1 MIFLALA
8 FIQGVLNFLMIWM
21 FTRIGVALARIY
33 RKKVLRKYLQLHMSF
48 YDITKNA
55 PGALLTRL
63 SIDTMQL
70 NNLVMSI
77 LGSTVQCGATFVLGL
92 ILGCIYE
99 YRLTLIMFC
108 FVPFIAIA
116 IIIRRS
122 LNRGSGKRGVKAN
135 VEAGGILSECVTNT
149 KTIYSFNFQNAAVE
163 MYMGVL
169 EYHRRQFLRDSII
182 AGIFIGIGQ
191 FCIFGGNAA
200 VMAAAKHYILNGQID
215 SEDMGLAMN
224 IVMTSAGGIGNGL
237 AQLGDLKKAQIAFK
251 SIYSTLDTPT
261 LINPFK
267 KDNEGKVSAQN
278 IRGQIELRHVYF
290 AYPTRPEQVILKDV
304 SLTVMPGQ
312 QVALVGYSGSG
323 KSTIIQLLT
332 RFYDVEDGKGEILI
346 DGVNI
351 KDYNLYELRKK
362 IGLVSQEPVL
372 FKRSVLENVRYGKLD
387 ATDEECIEA
396 AREAN
401 IMKFFTKEKMNQVL
415 DTGKKEDKGLKKKDK
430 DGKPIEGN
438 TEGGEKVGAKEDPVS
453 GGEKQ
458 RLAIA
463 RAFLKNPTILLLD
476 EATSA
481 LDKDSEKLVQAS
493 LDKLSA
499 NRTSIAIA
507 HRLSTIEGCDQIFVL
522 ENGRLVEQGTHE
534 ELMALKNK
542 YYTLHKYSDMG

>member
-122 LNRGSGKRGVKAN
+122 LNRGSGKQGVKAN

-200 VMAAAKHYILNGQID
+200 VMAAAKHYILNGEID

-351 KDYNLYELRKK
+351 KEFFDAVERFIDYAKQHPHQTFLVIP
-362 IGLVSQEPVL
+362 IGCGI
-372 FKRSVLENVRYGKLD
+372 VR
-387 ATDEECIEA
+387 
-396 AREAN
+396 AN
-401 IMKFFTKEKMNQVL
+401 
-415 DTGKKEDKGLKKKDK
+415 
-430 DGKPIEGN
+430 P
-438 TEGGEKVGAKEDPVS
+438 
-453 GGEKQ
+453 
-458 RLAIA
+458 
-463 RAFLKNPTILLLD
+463 
-476 EATSA
+476 
-481 LDKDSEKLVQAS
+481 KLVAQFFSDAI
-493 LDKLSA
+493 DVPNIKLP
-499 NRTSIAIA
+499 
-507 HRLSTIEGCDQIFVL
+507 QIFWS
-522 ENGRLVEQGTHE
+522 Q
-534 ELMALKNK
+534 
-542 YYTLHKYSDMG
+542 Y